1 MRPGWILL
9 LLSLPAASSAQTLAW
24 HGYVDARSAASGDE
38 QDWTDGGLGK
48 ARFGDDGTQATG
60 GAVLAGNL
68 QLTPALQANATL
80 QFLPQQR
87 ESLDV
92 LDASLRYRPVSTTPW
107 RWSVRA
113 GAFFPPVS
121 LENDNIGWTSTWT
134 LTPSAINSWIGE
146 ELRIFGA
153 EARIEHRGD
162 AGTLE
167 AFGALFGRNDP
178 AGELLAARGWAMGDL
193 TSGVNASLR
202 EPDAYV
208 PLTSAPG
215 PALYKPFV
223 EIDDRVGWYAGAN
236 WNTPAYRVALLRYDN
251 RADPESFKAYRGR
264 DVFSWHTRFWS
275 LGAQTRVGDF
285 ELLGQLMRGSTAF
298 EPVPEL
304 YLESEF
310 NAGYLLVGWDRGAWQ
325 PALRVDLFQV
335 RQTPGDPDSLSE
347 HGNALTLALN
357 WRPRND
363 LRISGEWLR
372 IDSSRNQRRLEGNE
386 ARQVQQQLQLSVRFL
401 F

>member
-1 MRPGWILL
+1 MRSPWVLL
-9 LLSLPAASSAQTLAW
+9 LLLLPMVGSAQTLGW
-24 HGYVDARSAASGDE
+24 HGYLDARFAAPGSE

-48 ARFGDDGTQATG
+48 ARFGDSDTLATG
-60 GAVLAGNL
+60 GAVLAGHL
-68 QLTPALQANATL
+68 QLTPALQATATL

-153 EARIEHRGD
+153 EAKLEHRGD

-167 AFGALFGRNDP
+167 AFGAVFGRNDP

-208 PLTSAPG
+208 PLTFSPG
-215 PALYKPFV
+215 PALYQPFV

-236 WNTPAYRVALLRYDN
+236 WNTPTYRVALLRYDN
-251 RADPESFKAYRGR
+251 RADPESFKSYRGR
-264 DVFSWHTRFWS
+264 NVFSWHTRFWS

-285 ELLGQLMRGSTAF
+285 EVLGQLMHGSTAF
-298 EPVPEL
+298 EPAPAL
-304 YLESEF
+304 YLDSAF
-310 NAGYLLVGWDRGAWQ
+310 NAGYVLLAWDRGNWQ

-335 RQTPGDPDSLSE
+335 RQTPDGPDALGE
-347 HGNALTLALN
+347 HGNALTAALN
-357 WRPRND
+357 WRPREY
-363 LRISGEWLR
+363 LRITGEWLR
-372 IDSSRNQRRLEGNE
+372 IDSSRNQRRLEGRD
-386 ARQVQQQLQLSVRFL
+386 ARQLQQQLQLSVRFL